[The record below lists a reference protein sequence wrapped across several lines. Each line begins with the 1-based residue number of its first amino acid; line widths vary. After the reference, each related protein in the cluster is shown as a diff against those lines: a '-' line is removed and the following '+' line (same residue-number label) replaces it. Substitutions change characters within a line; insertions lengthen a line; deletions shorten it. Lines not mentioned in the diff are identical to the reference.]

1 MLRISFLIAGH
12 TKFNPDLLFSR
23 IAKTYNRCDVFFSTM
38 ELQAENDVV
47 VNYANV
53 TEFNSLSVARAFE
66 HKILKAARD
75 YGPP

>member
-1 MLRISFLIAGH
+1 
-12 TKFNPDLLFSR
+12 
-23 IAKTYNRCDVFFSTM
+23 M